1 MTQMFPFGRHEND
14 WSNLMVLKKM
24 LVTDL
29 WEKVSLDGLEFDAAN
44 DKQGIWGTTAESKA

>member
-1 MTQMFPFGRHEND
+1 
-14 WSNLMVLKKM
+14 MVLKKK

-44 DKQGIWGTTAESKA
+44 DKQGI